1 MLWGI
6 ATLFL
11 TIILIAG
18 LLQTE
23 TVQNWAIDQITGYL
37 NKNSDFK
44 TRIDR
49 VAINW
54 WDAISISQLEIK
66 DHQDSTMIF
75 AESAFIDFEVNSLL
89 SGSGPKLDE
98 VRIEEA
104 TIQLLTH
111 SGDSAMNINRWIK
124 ELSSLFG
131 SSNSSGGGRF
141 SIGKLELRE
150 SAFTLANYNADTI
163 PTGLDYNHM
172 RFREIEASASDF
184 YVEGDEIGI
193 DIELLAGIE
202 SNSGLEIKE
211 FTTDLTYN
219 SELLEFDQLNLI
231 TNKSS
236 IKNFLRLEYASAA
249 AFSDFINKV
258 VVIADFDETSIGLQD
273 LRFFV
278 PDLPDIEDNIVL
290 SGKVSGPL
298 SDIRSEEL
306 LIRLGRRTE
315 IFGAFRVDGLP
326 DVENTYLN
334 LSLKNSTIQA
344 QDLAPYLSE
353 DIQKEIRKLNII
365 RLNAD
370 FAGLPTRFT
379 TNGEF
384 RTSIGDLEGRVNYDL
399 KDGVNQIV
407 SKVVIRELDL
417 GVLIDNPELLQRLSL
432 EGNVNIT
439 GNNRDNLLLDLDA
452 KIAHIGILGYDY
464 KDIETTATYG
474 LDLFEGDL
482 QIDDPNLQLLANGS
496 IDLREDSEA
505 INLELTLDSANLD
518 QLKLAQEK
526 TFVKG
531 KIEMDTEGINIDDLT
546 GIARFTDIA
555 MGYKDR
561 YLELGDFYF
570 QSLFAGG
577 TRTMSL
583 NSDYVV
589 AGASGQF
596 QLEQM
601 AKDLPF
607 LLQQYLSIITKE
619 EPPVADL
626 EEYFSVP
633 YNLDLNVR
641 LIDINPLLDL
651 FQPDYQISKNTVI
664 EGAFYQTEENTIFN
678 FFTSID
684 TLQYQENMARDVNI
698 DFNTSKIIN
707 SEDILASFYIYS
719 KEQHIGRELDFSNFG
734 FEAIWNEN
742 ALNLEFALDQDSTMS
757 SARVDAVAEFSQNDT
772 KISFQPSELVVLDR
786 NWNFDSLNLITLRQ
800 GEIAFENVRILSGK
814 EEIDLEGTYG
824 ENVKDSLNLSIQNV
838 NVDLFNTFTA
848 QEYEGT
854 SDGNIYLRTSESGET
869 QLDLEF
875 EIKDF
880 LINQL
885 PIGNIQTTAQLFEN
899 QLKVNFENYLNGN
912 RTIQMAGDIGLE
924 EFDFN
929 LDGELRG
936 AELGS
941 FEPFLSNYLSEMG
954 GTVTG
959 DLRLRGNAS
968 QPELTGRGDVNQGK
982 FRIKFLNTP
991 YQLDGSMIF
1000 DPGQINFSQL
1010 TLKDVNGNTAS
1021 LNGGLTYQ
1029 GLNDIILDI
1038 DSRMN
1043 NFQVLNTT
1051 DRDNETFYG
1060 DAFVTGT
1067 LDIEGST
1074 SNLDITARATSQPNT
1089 RIFIPLTSS
1098 DDQTSEDFIHFI
1110 NVQDTARIQEISED
1124 VNRLD
1129 IENVRMN
1136 FILDITPDAYAE
1148 IIIDPRTEE
1157 KISGR
1162 GRGVLTMNIDTQGL
1176 FTLSGTYEIT
1186 EAMYNFSLYNVLRK
1200 EFAVEPGGRITW
1212 YGNPYE
1218 GVMDLTA
1225 KYTEQVSIQPLVAR
1239 TSVSEQESSLTRRRF
1254 PVDVIMNLNGELL
1267 SPEFDFGFDFSQF
1280 PSSGEIQTAIS
1291 AFQSRIANDEQEM
1304 NRQVFSVI
1312 MTRSFSPEG
1321 QFAGVNS
1328 FSNSLGQLLSSQLNS
1343 FLGQVDKNL
1352 EVNIDLASLDQ
1363 DALETFQLSVAYTF
1377 LDGRLRVSRDGGFTG
1392 NNGQADA
1399 ASIIGDWQA
1408 EYMITEDGVYRLRVF
1423 NRNNFNTFTSLSLS
1437 RNVATYGVSLSQNI
1451 SFNSFSELFRKITQ
1465 KEEEEDDL
1473 REDSDNYLR
1482 YKEEDWK
1489 PVKLD
1494 NIEERLDK
1502 LHQKKETKV
1511 LPKEKNN

>member
-6 ATLFL
+6 ATLFFGIL
-11 TIILIAG
+11 LIAG

-37 NKNSDFK
+37 NKNSDFR
-44 TRIDR
+44 TQINR
-49 VAINW
+49 VTINW
-54 WDAISISQLEIK
+54 WDALSVSGLEIK
-66 DHQDSTMIF
+66 DHQDSTMIL

-89 SGSGPKLDE
+89 FGSGPTLDE
-98 VRIEEA
+98 IRIEQA

-111 SGDSAMNINRWIK
+111 AGDSTMNINRWTK

-131 SSNSSGGGRF
+131 SSSASKGSKF
-141 SIGKLELRE
+141 SIGRLELRQ
-150 SAFTLANYNADTI
+150 SAFTLANYNSDTI
-163 PTGLDYNHM
+163 SEGLDYNHM
-172 RFREIEASASDF
+172 RFQKIQAQASDF
-184 YVEGDEIGI
+184 YVDGDEIGI
-193 DIELLAGIE
+193 DLAFLSGIE
-202 SNSGLEIKE
+202 SNSGLEINE
-211 FTTDLTYN
+211 FRTDLTYN
-219 SELLEFDQLNLI
+219 AELLEFDRLNLS

-236 IKNFLRLEYASAA
+236 IKHFLRLEYASAD
-249 AFSDFINKV
+249 AFSDFLNKV
-258 VVIADFDETSIGLQD
+258 VVIADFDEASIGLQD

-278 PDLPDIEDNIVL
+278 PNLPDIEDTLVL

-326 DVENTYLN
+326 DLENTYLN

-344 QDLAPYLSE
+344 RDLAPYLSRGLQHE
-353 DIQKEIRKLNII
+353 LQKLNII

-384 RTSIGDLEGRVNYDL
+384 QTSIGNLVGRVNYDL
-399 KDGVNQIV
+399 KNGVNQVV
-407 SKVVIRELDL
+407 SNVVIQELDL
-417 GVLIDNPELLQRLSL
+417 GVLLEDPDLLQRLSL
-432 EGNVNIT
+432 EGNVNIR
-439 GNNRDNLLLDLDA
+439 GSNRDNLRLDLDA
-452 KIAHIGILGYDY
+452 KIAQLGVLGYDY
-464 KDIETTATYG
+464 TNIETTATYG
-474 LDLFEGDL
+474 LDLFKGNL
-482 QIDDPNLQLLANGS
+482 QIQDPNLQLLANGS
-496 IDLREDSEA
+496 IDLREGSEA
-505 INLELTLDSANLD
+505 IELKLSLDSANLD
-518 QLKLAQEK
+518 ELKLAQEK
-526 TFVKG
+526 TFIKG
-531 KIEMDTEGINIDDLT
+531 KVEMDIEGINIDELN
-546 GIARFTDIA
+546 GIARFSDLSI
-555 MGYKDR
+555 GFQDR

-589 AGASGQF
+589 AGASGKF

-607 LLQQYLSIITKE
+607 LFQQYLSIITKE

-651 FQPDYQISKNTVI
+651 FQPDYRISKNTVI

-678 FFTSID
+678 FFTSLD
-684 TLQYQENMARDVNI
+684 TLQFRDNIARNVNI

-707 SEDILASFYIYS
+707 SEEILASFYIYS
-719 KEQHIGRELDFSNFG
+719 KEQHIGQDLDFSNFG
-734 FEAIWNEN
+734 FEAIWNDN
-742 ALNLEFALDQDSTMS
+742 ALNLEFALDQDSTRS
-757 SARVDAVAEFSQNDT
+757 SARIDAVAEFTPNDT
-772 KISFQPSELVVLDR
+772 KISFQPSELIVLER
-786 NWNFDSLNLITLRQ
+786 NWNFDSLNQITLRQ
-800 GEIAFENVRILSGK
+800 GEIGFRNVRIVSG
-814 EEIDLEGTYG
+814 EQEIDLEGKIG
-824 ENVKDSLNLSIQNV
+824 EGVEDSLNLSIQNV

-854 SDGNIYLRTSESGET
+854 SDGNIYLRSSETGESL
-869 QLDLEF
+869 LDLTF
-875 EIKDF
+875 GITDF
-880 LINQL
+880 QINQL
-885 PIGNIQTTAQLFEN
+885 PVGDLQTTAQLYDN
-899 QLKVNFENYLNGN
+899 QLEVNVENFLNGK

-929 LDGELRG
+929 LDGELRD
-936 AELGS
+936 ADLVS
-941 FEPFLSNYLSEMG
+941 FEPFLSNYLSDMG

-959 DLRLRGNAS
+959 DLQLRGNAR
-968 QPELTGRGDVNQGK
+968 QPELTGRGKVNQGK

-991 YQLDGSMIF
+991 YQLDGSILF

-1010 TLKDVNGNTAS
+1010 TLKDINGNTAS

-1051 DRDNETFYG
+1051 ARDNETFYG
-1060 DAFVTGT
+1060 NAFVSGT

-1098 DDQTSEDFIHFI
+1098 DEQTSEDFIHFI
-1110 NVQDTARIQEISED
+1110 NIQDTARIQQISED

-1129 IENVRMN
+1129 IDNVRMN
-1136 FILDITPDAYAE
+1136 FILDITPDAYTE

-1162 GRGVLTMNIDTQGL
+1162 GRGILTMNIDTQGL

-1200 EFAVEPGGRITW
+1200 EFTVEPGGRITW

-1218 GVMDLTA
+1218 GVMNLTA

-1254 PVDVIMNLNGELL
+1254 PVNVIMNLRGELL

-1291 AFQSRIANDEQEM
+1291 AFQSRIANNEQEM

-1363 DALETFQLSVAYTF
+1363 NALETFQLSVAYTF

-1451 SFNSFSELFRKITQ
+1451 SFNSFSELFKKITQ
-1465 KEEEEDDL
+1465 KQDQPDDL

-1482 YKEEDWK
+1482 YKQEDWK
-1489 PVKLD
+1489 PIKLD
-1494 NIEERLDK
+1494 NIEDRLEK
-1502 LHQKKETKV
+1502 LH
-1511 LPKEKNN
+1511 PKNEVKFPIKMKGK

>member
-1 MLWGI
+1 M
-6 ATLFL
+6 FF

-18 LLQTE
+18 LLQTQ
-23 TVQNWAIDQITGYL
+23 TVQNWAVTKITGYL
-37 NKNSDFK
+37 NKNSDFQ
-44 TRIDR
+44 TQINR
-49 VAINW
+49 VSINW

-66 DHQDSTMIF
+66 DHRDSTMIF
-75 AESAFIDFEVNSLL
+75 AESAYIDFEVNSLL

-98 VRIEEA
+98 IRIEQA

-111 SGDSAMNINRWIK
+111 AGDSAMNINRWIS

-131 SSNSSGGGRF
+131 SGNSSGGGRF

-150 SAFTLANYNADTI
+150 SAFTLANFNADTI

-172 RFREIEASASDF
+172 RFRQIDASASDF
-184 YVEGDEIGI
+184 YTEGDEIGI
-193 DIELLAGIE
+193 DIELLSGIE

-211 FTTDLTYN
+211 FRTDLTYN
-219 SELLEFDQLNLI
+219 SELLEFDRLHLI
-231 TNKSS
+231 SNKSY
-236 IKNFLRLEYASAA
+236 IKNFLRLEYASAD

-278 PDLPDIEDNIVL
+278 PNLPDIEDSIVL

-344 QDLAPYLSE
+344 RDLAPYLSE
-353 DIQKEIRKLNII
+353 DLQREIRKLNII

-399 KDGVNQIV
+399 KDGVNQVV
-407 SKVVIRELDL
+407 SNVVIRNLDL
-417 GVLIDNPELLQRLSL
+417 GILIDNPELLQRLSL

-452 KIAHIGILGYDY
+452 TIGHIGILGYDY
-464 KDIETTATYG
+464 QDIETTATYG

-496 IDLREDSEA
+496 IDLREGSEA
-505 INLELTLDSANLD
+505 INIQLTLDSANLD

-526 TFVKG
+526 TFIKG
-531 KIEMDTEGINIDDLT
+531 KLEMDTEGINIDDLT
-546 GIARFTDIA
+546 GIARFTDLSI
-555 MGYKDR
+555 GYQDR

-589 AGASGQF
+589 AGASGRF

-626 EEYFSVP
+626 EEYFSIP

-651 FQPDYQISKNTVI
+651 FKPDYSISKNTVI

-684 TLQYQENMARDVNI
+684 TLEYQDNMAQDVNI

-707 SEDILASFYIYS
+707 SEEILASFYIYS
-719 KEQHIGRELDFSNFG
+719 KEQHLGQDLDFSNFG
-734 FEAIWNEN
+734 FEAIWNDN

-757 SARVDAVAEFSQNDT
+757 SARVDAVAEFTPNDT
-772 KISFQPSELVVLDR
+772 KISFLPSELVVLER
-786 NWNFDSLNLITLRQ
+786 NWNFDSLNQITLQQ
-800 GEIAFENVRILSGK
+800 GEISFENVRIVSG
-814 EEIDLEGTYG
+814 EQEIDLEGSYG
-824 ENVKDSLNLSIQNV
+824 ENVKDSLNLSIENV

-854 SDGNIYLRTSESGET
+854 SNGNIYLRASENGET

-875 EIKDF
+875 EINDF
-880 LINQL
+880 MINEL
-885 PIGNIQTTAQLFEN
+885 PVGDLKTTAQLFEN
-899 QLKVNFENYLNGN
+899 QLEVNFENFLDGKK
-912 RTIQMAGDIGLE
+912 TIQMAGDIGLD

-929 LDGELRG
+929 LDGELRE
-936 AELGS
+936 AELIS
-941 FEPFLSNYLSEMG
+941 FEPFLSNYLSNMG

-959 DLRLRGNAS
+959 DLQLRGNAS
-968 QPELTGRGDVNQGK
+968 QPELTGRGNVNQGK
-982 FRIKFLNTP
+982 FRINFLNTP
-991 YQLDGSMIF
+991 YQLDGSLIF
-1000 DPGQINFSQL
+1000 DPGKINFSQL
-1010 TLKDVNGNTAS
+1010 TLKDLNGNTAS

-1029 GLNDIILDI
+1029 GLDDIILDI

-1051 DRDNETFYG
+1051 ARDNETFYG
-1060 DAFVTGT
+1060 NAFVTGT

-1074 SNLDITARATSQPNT
+1074 SNLDVTARATSQPNT

-1098 DDQTSEDFIHFI
+1098 DDQTSEEFIHFI

-1200 EFAVEPGGRITW
+1200 EFTVEPGGRITW

-1254 PVDVIMNLNGELL
+1254 PVDVIMNLRGELL

-1352 EVNIDLASLDQ
+1352 EVNIDLESLDQ
-1363 DALETFQLSVAYTF
+1363 NALETFQLSVAYTF

-1465 KEEEEDDL
+1465 KDDEKDEL

-1482 YKEEDWK
+1482 YQEEDWQ
-1489 PVKLD
+1489 PIELD

-1502 LHQKKETKV
+1502 LHQKKDEK
-1511 LPKEKNN
+1511 LPAKEKNT